1 MMVLPGTGKTF
12 DQFRLDEQD
21 CRAHAQSQI
30 TKSGAE
36 QESAGSPQ
44 QRYDRSF
51 LQCMYAKGHK
61 VPLTGRVT
69 DYIDSTQVDDAPLGS
84 GIDAGAQLAAAATG
98 GTTARGSSARLSPDE
113 MKKAA
118 ALGALLLAAC
128 ATPAPTR
135 PGDSGASRN
144 RQDVRPVPRG

>member
-1 MMVLPGTGKTF
+1 MKRLAIGLGAVLLTACSSAPTTYGPSMMVLPGSGKTF
-12 DQFRLDEQD
+12 DHFRLDEQD

-69 DYIDSTQVDDAPLGS
+69 DYIDSTQATTRPSAPAS
-84 GIDAGAQLAAAATG
+84 
-98 GTTARGSSARLSPDE
+98 
-113 MKKAA
+113 
-118 ALGALLLAAC
+118 
-128 ATPAPTR
+128 TPARSSPPPPPAGQPPAEAPPDFRSTK
-135 PGDSGASRN
+135 
-144 RQDVRPVPRG
+144 

>member
-1 MMVLPGTGKTF
+1 MKRLAVILGAALLSACSSAPTTYGPSMLVLPGTGKSF
-12 DQFRLDEQD
+12 DQFRFDEHE

-69 DYIDSTQVDDAPLGS
+69 DYIDSTQATTRPAAPAS
-84 GIDAGAQLAAAATG
+84 
-98 GTTARGSSARLSPDE
+98 
-113 MKKAA
+113 
-118 ALGALLLAAC
+118 
-128 ATPAPTR
+128 TPARSSPPPPPAGQPPAEAPPDFRPTK
-135 PGDSGASRN
+135 
-144 RQDVRPVPRG
+144 